1 MNTSLASRKLTNG
14 KKEQAMLENT
24 VTTFIHSKNG
34 KKLSSRRVLFYL
46 PERLVGYDH
55 SSKGIIQTILK
66 PVSVALCPTPFCVRK
81 CIFCSNTQRN
91 KENRERG
98 AHLQPDRFVQ
108 LIQDLIAMGVQG
120 VSVAGGGEP
129 LAYDG
134 PIVERLF
141 LGQNLPFRIGIHTNG
156 VLLDR
161 MLIERV
167 FTSGSI
173 MYINV
178 SVVAHCSELYTRICQ
193 VPGEQFFRIESNI
206 LKALRLKQATDSNL
220 TLGVKILLCREN
232 FSHVLGIVDYFKHL
246 GVDNI
251 LVRCVGNFEP
261 GQDVE
266 LLPDQI
272 EQLSTIFKN
281 DLEMNNDQ
289 IAAVTGCNLEVE
301 TLPIPSRCWICAL
314 QYTAGVDPDGEV
326 YLCSPWSRKGYS
338 VGNVNEKHLR
348 EIWGS
353 DKHREVAQRLNSKL
367 KSGECNPL
375 LCRHYYSNLAIDA
388 FIAGLIPALPK
399 ADIEKGYGRFI

>member
-1 MNTSLASRKLTNG
+1 
-14 KKEQAMLENT
+14 MLENT
-24 VTTFIHSKNG
+24 VTTFIHSKSG
-34 KKLSSRRVLFYL
+34 RKLSSRRALFYL
-46 PERLVGYDH
+46 PERLANYDH
-55 SSKGIIQTILK
+55 SSKEIIQTTLK
-66 PVSVALCPTPFCVRK
+66 PVSVALCPTPFCVRR
-81 CIFCSNTQRN
+81 CTFCSNTQRN
-91 KENRERG
+91 KKNRERV
-98 AHLQPDRFVQ
+98 ACLQLDKFAQ

-129 LAYDG
+129 LTYNG

-156 VLLDR
+156 VLLDKI
-161 MLIERV
+161 LIDEV
-167 FTSGSI
+167 FTSGNI
-173 MYINV
+173 MYINI
-178 SVVAHCSELYTRICQ
+178 SVVAHCPELYTKICR
-193 VPGEQFFRIESNI
+193 VPGEQFFRVESNI
-206 LKALRLKQATDSNL
+206 LRMLQLKQATDSDL

-232 FSHVLGIVDYFKHL
+232 FSHALGIVNYFKGL

-272 EQLSTIFKN
+272 EHVSLVFKN
-281 DLEMNNDQ
+281 ELRMTNDQ
-289 IAAVTGCNLEVE
+289 IAAVTGCNPESE

-326 YLCSPWSRKGYS
+326 YLCSPWSRKEYS
-338 VGNVNEKHLR
+338 VGNVNEVYLR

-353 DKHREVAQRLNSKL
+353 DRHREIAQQLNSKL
-367 KSGECNPL
+367 QSGECNPL

-399 ADIEKGYGRFI
+399 AGIEKGYGRFI